1 MKSIMNF
8 DYEELVAEIT
18 EKLGWEKYR
27 ADQIAD
33 WIYNK
38 KVTSF
43 SDMTNLS
50 KDQRKILEKSYF
62 IEEFELLDKQ
72 VSKKD
77 RTTKF
82 LWKLSDGNTIES
94 VLLFYKNRVAACI
107 STQVGCPIGCK
118 FCATGL
124 SGYVRNL
131 TTSEIVSQIL
141 QMEREEKVRIGNV
154 VYMGMGE
161 PFLNYDNVIKSI
173 KILNHKKMLNIGVR
187 HITVSTVGIPEKI
200 VRYAKDGMKSR
211 LAISL
216 HSSYN
221 SKRDEI
227 VPINVKYPIEE
238 IIQAA
243 KEYQKI
249 TGNRVSIEYIMI
261 REFNDYDA
269 DALKLVE
276 VLKGLKVFVN
286 LIPVNPVVKGFRRPS
301 NNRLIAFKKILEKNG
316 IEVEI
321 RQEKGTDIDAAC
333 GQLRIRKLSKNKKIF
348 TTGRR

>member
-1 MKSIMNF
+1 MKAITDL
-8 DYEELVAEIT
+8 DYDELVTEVT

-27 ADQIAD
+27 ADQISD

-38 KVTSF
+38 KVSTF

-50 KDQRKILEKSYF
+50 KEQRKILDENYF
-62 IEEFELLDKQ
+62 IEKFELLDKQ

-82 LWKLSDGNTIES
+82 LWKLSDGNTVES
-94 VLLFYKNRVAACI
+94 VLLFYKNRIAACI

-131 TTSEIVSQIL
+131 SVSEIVAQIL
-141 QMEREEKVRIGNV
+141 HMEREEKVRIGNV

-161 PFLNYDNVIKSI
+161 PFLNYNNVIKSI
-173 KILNHKKMLNIGVR
+173 KILNNKKMLNIGVR
-187 HITVSTVGIPEKI
+187 HITVSTVGIPDKI
-200 VRYAKDGMKSR
+200 VLYAKDGMKSR

-221 SKRDEI
+221 SKRDKI
-227 VPINVKYPIEE
+227 VPINIKYPIEE
-238 IIQAA
+238 VVQAA
-243 KEYQKI
+243 KEYQEI

-276 VLKGLKVFVN
+276 VLKGLRVFVN
-286 LIPVNPVVKGFRRPS
+286 LIPVNP
-301 NNRLIAFKKILEKNG
+301 
-316 IEVEI
+316 
-321 RQEKGTDIDAAC
+321 
-333 GQLRIRKLSKNKKIF
+333 
-348 TTGRR
+348 

>member
-1 MKSIMNF
+1 MRSIMDF
-8 DYEELVAEIT
+8 DYEELVAEVT
-18 EKLGWEKYR
+18 EKLRWEKYR

-38 KVTSF
+38 KVSSF
-43 SDMTNLS
+43 FDMTNLS
-50 KDQRKILEKSYF
+50 KEQRRILSENYF
-62 IEEFELLDKQ
+62 IEKFELLDKQ

-131 TTSEIVSQIL
+131 TTSEIVAQIL
-141 QMEREEKVRIGNV
+141 HMEKEERVRIGNV

-161 PFLNYDNVIKSI
+161 PFLNYANVIKSI
-173 KILNHKKMLNIGVR
+173 RILNHKKMLNIGVR

-200 VRYAKDGMKSR
+200 VQYAKDGMKSR

-238 IIQAA
+238 VIQAA
-243 KEYQKI
+243 KEYQRI

-261 REFNDYDA
+261 REFNDFDA

-286 LIPVNPVVKGFRRPS
+286 LIPVNPVVEGFRRPS
-301 NNRLIAFKKILEKNG
+301 KGRLIAFKKILEKNG

-333 GQLRIRKLSKNKKIF
+333 GQLRIRKSTRNKKVF
-348 TTGRR
+348 SAGRR